1 MRSAGS
7 RFQPAVTDD
16 GPPVALGD
24 FASLAV
30 RKLSLDRWFG
40 GMWQQTPKSSK
51 CFAIDGP
58 AFLTKIQGG
67 QRNSP
72 GVWERSHEVL
82 QPPTFCL
89 ALGLFYFKWLGLTE
103 ITAQQL

>member
-7 RFQPAVTDD
+7 CFQPAVTDD

-51 CFAIDGP
+51 CFAIDG
-58 AFLTKIQGG
+58 
-67 QRNSP
+67 
-72 GVWERSHEVL
+72 
-82 QPPTFCL
+82 FCEPRL
-89 ALGLFYFKWLGLTE
+89 PDRDSKRTEKQSRGLGEKP
-103 ITAQQL
+103 

>member
-1 MRSAGS
+1 MA
-7 RFQPAVTDD
+7 FVN
-16 GPPVALGD
+16 
-24 FASLAV
+24 
-30 RKLSLDRWFG
+30 
-40 GMWQQTPKSSK
+40 
-51 CFAIDGP
+51 P
-58 AFLTKIQGG
+58 AFLTEIQGG

-82 QPPTFCL
+82 QPPTFYL